1 VKTPVSPG
9 PVLRELQVVP
19 HAGVVTSAFL
29 VTVVVIAHG
38 AALTKIMSKAGL
50 QAINGPYAASAKVPE

>member
-9 PVLRELQVVP
+9 PVLAELQVV
-19 HAGVVTSAFL
+19 HAAALAFL
-29 VTVVVIAHG
+29 VTEVVIPHG